1 MHCRGIAEREDG
13 HAVRLA
19 GSQTDI
25 TEQRRIRDSLAQ
37 QAQHDALTDLPNRTL
52 FRELVQ
58 RAIAQTSRTPSAGYA
73 VLFIDLD
80 GFKSINDTHGH
91 VAGDRFLKAI
101 SRRLQTQLRPGDV
114 LARLG
119 GDEFGVLAQNIETT
133 KMCARIAE
141 RLQEALA
148 EPFLIGTQ
156 KVRGAASIGIVVGTA
171 ESKSVDALL
180 RDADI
185 AMYRAKAAG
194 RGGYELFD
202 AGDACRRAEATDLRN
217 GASPRNRA
225 QPSDGLLPADRPAA
239 LVANHGTGGAR
250 SLGAR

>member
-1 MHCRGIAEREDG
+1 MASPSVKTDTPSVSP
-13 HAVRLA
+13 VRRPISPSSA
-19 GSQTDI
+19 ASATRS
-25 TEQRRIRDSLAQ
+25 RR

-101 SRRLQTQLRPGDV
+101 SRRLQAQLRPGDV

-133 KMCARIAE
+133 DDVCSIAE

-148 EPFLIGTQ
+148 EPFLIGKQ

-202 AGDACRRAEATDLRN
+202 AGMHAAALKRLTFETELRRAIERN
-217 GASPRNRA
+217 HLTVFY
-225 QPSDGLLPADRPAA
+225 QPIVQLPSSRIMR
-239 LVANHGTGGAR
+239 TGGAR